1 MFFEAMGGNDQGV
14 GAHLTLLRDLL
25 EKESRLSTALVL
37 STVLQI
43 HKNVLTVR
51 ENVDTIMHTML
62 EPSKI
67 GKLKE
72 WLHIDS
78 EPWTSRHRACAD
90 HRVRNTGEWLVRHR
104 LFKAWVLPG
113 NELQVLALEAASS
126 TGKTYLAIAA
136 IDHLQRRH
144 RNDQTSTAVAY
155 YLFDRT
161 VALSTIGNV
170 VRAVL
175 FQLCVQNVQFFK
187 LAQPILEVPEENI
200 KGEDLWGKIVQEV
213 MRKMPELTCYIV
225 LDGLDLMDE
234 KEYESLRDV
243 LRHSGPASS
252 GMRFLLTGN
261 SIWLS
266 TVTEHASI
274 ATSRLSLDKGYLN
287 SGDIALVAKDSLSRC
302 ALFTQA
308 LENDDYKADVSER
321 LVKKVLG
328 DYYMLSWYT
337 SNMRRASSRSEVERV
352 MNRNHQSHQ
361 GVVLHDL
368 SHLAKRLPTHDLLQ
382 LKETI
387 HLLAVLRHL
396 EMPMPRLAIVQD
408 FVARDEGS
416 PTMVESTIESAYSC
430 LLTIDH
436 HNHLDFA
443 AIEIDKYLLVD
454 PCNSLVAHALLP
466 NGSLAQLQAMQL
478 VLTETFSSDALNAHG
493 FNKEFFES
501 KEKQNLVLSQ
511 FIVDWDTAMANT
523 AVRMIESLGNLMK
536 NANGHR
542 TEQTAALSALAR
554 DLLPKILFQLRTV
567 KLNDDVA
574 VNLGMSLATLFLKH
588 DMLNIFLPVEAQKQ
602 TNDTWGADKGY
613 FEAVFKCMKVWLF
626 QHRESADALDSN
638 WPDIRCADDLKRV
651 VSQMIASRW
660 LQSKSFWARED
671 FQHMFRWFR
680 HIPELGLEC
689 SARREDLEGYD
700 ATKCTDWFTPPNWL
714 KILRWVK
721 AGNVQITDQ
730 ASLDIHAAATLGASG
745 DRTCAAA
752 KLLSPHTKTD
762 WRAAV
767 LMAEATSLMAWW
779 KPDERQRLGKA
790 YSFCNKSLKLM
801 IEYNADRESVM
812 RAIDDM
818 LSWQVHW
825 YDVPKQMLFR
835 KSAITMDTRKYGHL
849 SSQHMVCE
857 TLEFAVRLMN
867 IDSGFEFFMSF
878 YDLHRDLLPE
888 TFVYHADKTCNSF
901 MHIALSNTIAN
912 DANGV
917 RLSTLCEVYQDSLA
931 LCADTDVLSEQQ
943 KTLTKLKLGFWLGRL
958 NFLQSTHSQLDKA
971 IDVWENIIQDL
982 LHSPATTE
990 IALMLPIVTHLCSA
1004 YIRKVLESP
1013 GHPNSIDIV
1022 AKVIELVEIAKTSQD
1037 PLFSSSN
1044 SELVSVLRGYIWR
1057 KETITKRTKFFKN
1070 MRPVPLL

>member
-1 MFFEAMGGNDQGV
+1 MQANKSRELLEKEVSSNQVALDDMDDTDLQKLWDQAGVKDFFDKTGISLKDRNGQEKAENGFQAHVSAAVNQILGGGSDKDAVADLEGHHNTHTQGVLRVIWKLHAFLEAMASSIPFAGAGVTLVVQCIELLIETTEKYRQIFDGAADMFQEVGFFSMRFDMVMEAQKAGAAVHPKFVKFLNVILKHVVDCVALYVKIFLDAGKSKGFNNVGEVTKMFFDAMGGNDQGV

-43 HKNVLTVR
+43 HKNVLTVH
-51 ENVDTIMHTML
+51 ENVDTVMHTML

-90 HRVRNTGEWLVRHR
+90 HRVRNTREWLVRHR

-225 LDGLDLMDE
+225 LDGLDLLDE

-287 SGDIALVAKDSLSRC
+287 SEDIALVAKDSLSRC

-328 DYYMLSWYT
+328 DYYMLSWYI

-352 MNRNHQSHQ
+352 MNRNYQSHQ

-454 PCNSLVAHALLP
+454 PRNSLVAHALLP

-501 KEKQNLVLSQ
+501 KKKQNLVLSQ
-511 FIVDWDTAMANT
+511 FIVDWDTAMTNT

-542 TEQTAALSALAR
+542 TEQTATLSALAR

-626 QHRESADALDSN
+626 
-638 WPDIRCADDLKRV
+638 
-651 VSQMIASRW
+651 
-660 LQSKSFWARED
+660 
-671 FQHMFRWFR
+671 
-680 HIPELGLEC
+680 
-689 SARREDLEGYD
+689 
-700 ATKCTDWFTPPNWL
+700 
-714 KILRWVK
+714 
-721 AGNVQITDQ
+721 
-730 ASLDIHAAATLGASG
+730 
-745 DRTCAAA
+745 
-752 KLLSPHTKTD
+752 
-762 WRAAV
+762 
-767 LMAEATSLMAWW
+767 
-779 KPDERQRLGKA
+779 
-790 YSFCNKSLKLM
+790 
-801 IEYNADRESVM
+801 
-812 RAIDDM
+812 
-818 LSWQVHW
+818 
-825 YDVPKQMLFR
+825 
-835 KSAITMDTRKYGHL
+835 
-849 SSQHMVCE
+849 
-857 TLEFAVRLMN
+857 
-867 IDSGFEFFMSF
+867 
-878 YDLHRDLLPE
+878 
-888 TFVYHADKTCNSF
+888 
-901 MHIALSNTIAN
+901 
-912 DANGV
+912 
-917 RLSTLCEVYQDSLA
+917 
-931 LCADTDVLSEQQ
+931 
-943 KTLTKLKLGFWLGRL
+943 
-958 NFLQSTHSQLDKA
+958 
-971 IDVWENIIQDL
+971 
-982 LHSPATTE
+982 
-990 IALMLPIVTHLCSA
+990 
-1004 YIRKVLESP
+1004 
-1013 GHPNSIDIV
+1013 
-1022 AKVIELVEIAKTSQD
+1022 
-1037 PLFSSSN
+1037 
-1044 SELVSVLRGYIWR
+1044 
-1057 KETITKRTKFFKN
+1057 
-1070 MRPVPLL
+1070 